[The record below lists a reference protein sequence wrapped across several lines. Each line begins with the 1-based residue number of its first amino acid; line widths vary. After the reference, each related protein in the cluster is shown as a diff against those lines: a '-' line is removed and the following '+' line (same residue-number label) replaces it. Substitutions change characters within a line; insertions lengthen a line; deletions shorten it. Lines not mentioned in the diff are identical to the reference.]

1 MRVLMIE
8 QTQAQK
14 NSLGSTQVRM
24 RKPFKWEK
32 VTTAFSLF
40 LSFSGAFTVRR
51 EIPGQSLAQMTCVG
65 GVYYHYLSVML
76 NIISYYSDI
85 TQAIFTELPP
95 YKARAGGLSTPGV
108 VV

>member
-1 MRVLMIE
+1 
-8 QTQAQK
+8 
-14 NSLGSTQVRM
+14 
-24 RKPFKWEK
+24 
-32 VTTAFSLF
+32 
-40 LSFSGAFTVRR
+40 
-51 EIPGQSLAQMTCVG
+51 MTCVG

-108 VV
+108 AV